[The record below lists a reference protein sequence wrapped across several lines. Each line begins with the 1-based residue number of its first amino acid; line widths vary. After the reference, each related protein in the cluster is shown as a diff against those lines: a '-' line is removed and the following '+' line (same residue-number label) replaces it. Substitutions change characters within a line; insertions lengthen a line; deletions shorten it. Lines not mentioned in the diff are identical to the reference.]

1 VTERPILW
9 LHSHFLLPTGGTK
22 FIYEVTRRVA
32 AQRPIEVLVDQASPY
47 WRDRYQKAGV
57 PLRELGSRTSTSMLY
72 WLAFPAFLRRNL
84 HPVERAAAGAGVI
97 VSSFFPM
104 QWLGGRAAAKL
115 GLRHVHLC
123 FEPFPFFYDAGVVG
137 MYPLPKRAL
146 LRWLA
151 LAYSGIDRKGVASAD
166 SLLTLNDVTAGAIE
180 QVYGINGAVP
190 TQAGVDTDVFRP
202 YNEVELADLRARHGQ
217 GPIAV
222 HSTDFS
228 PIKRTDLA
236 LRAFA
241 TSGSPGR
248 LLITSTI
255 DDARGLASMRALA
268 AELGIADRVE
278 FLGFVPYEDLPRYYS
293 LADVLIQTGTSALS
307 GATSM
312 ALPVKEA
319 MACGTAVVRSSATD
333 EDVEDGVS
341 GYLVDPADV
350 EQTGARIRALLE
362 DRERSRAM
370 GEAARTK
377 IVGLYSWE
385 RVVDVV
391 LAAAA

>member
-1 VTERPILW
+1 M
-9 LHSHFLLPTGGTK
+9 PT
-22 FIYEVTRRVA
+22 
-32 AQRPIEVLVDQASPY
+32 L
-47 WRDRYQKAGV
+47 
-57 PLRELGSRTSTSMLY
+57 
-72 WLAFPAFLRRNL
+72 
-84 HPVERAAAGAGVI
+84 
-97 VSSFFPM
+97 
-104 QWLGGRAAAKL
+104 
-115 GLRHVHLC
+115 
-123 FEPFPFFYDAGVVG
+123 
-137 MYPLPKRAL
+137 
-146 LRWLA
+146 
-151 LAYSGIDRKGVASAD
+151 
-166 SLLTLNDVTAGAIE
+166 
-180 QVYGINGAVP
+180 
-190 TQAGVDTDVFRP
+190 AGVDTDVFRP
-202 YNEVELADLRARHGQ
+202 YDEVELADLRARHGQ

-241 TSGSPGR
+241 ASQSPGR

-293 LADVLIQTGTSALS
+293 LADVLIQTGTSAMS

-333 EDVEDGVS
+333 EDVEDGIS

-362 DRERSRAM
+362 SRERAGAM

-377 IVGLYSWE
+377 IAGLYNWE
-385 RVVDVV
+385 RVADVV